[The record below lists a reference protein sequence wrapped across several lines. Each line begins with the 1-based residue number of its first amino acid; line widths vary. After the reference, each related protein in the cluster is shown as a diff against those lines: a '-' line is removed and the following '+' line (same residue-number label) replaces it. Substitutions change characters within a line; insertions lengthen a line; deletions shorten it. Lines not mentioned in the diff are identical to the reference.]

1 LLLSILALMATLF
14 FTAQSVKDSG
24 ISDAEQVMMEG
35 QREKIRLGTQ
45 TMAVALGKALEGVTD
60 AGEQHDIIS
69 RYIKDYRFE
78 EDQSGYYYTYRG
90 TVIFMHPTLPQREGE
105 DLGQTAD
112 ANGVFYVRELYEN
125 ARKGGGFVSFIFP
138 KPGPGGNME
147 NAPKLAY
154 VEYIP
159 GTDIWISTGIYID
172 NVDAYKADME
182 QRNNDALWRRMIII
196 TGGLVALVALILIPL
211 IAFTLHSITKPLKET
226 VKAAEQLAAG
236 DLNIRLSV
244 IGKDE
249 ISVLERSFIRMAENL
264 KGVMSTIQAKETEAR
279 TQAEEARRVSGKI
292 MELAGRVETMAHE
305 MENSVSAISGSA
317 GEVRIG
323 GNAQTERIGEI
334 HSAMKEL
341 NDVVAK
347 ITEGAETAAANSEES
362 NKKVKAG
369 AHMAEESGK
378 AMREL
383 RALTGT
389 LTENINRLG
398 QQSDNIG
405 SIMNVITD
413 IADQTNLLAMNA
425 SIEAAHAGEAGRGFA
440 VVAGEVRSLAAKTM
454 AAAKEVEGSITE
466 MQKLVG
472 VNISGMDHAVTAI
485 AQVTDLSEKTFVSL
499 SDARTTVNEA
509 MLQVQSIAAAAEQQL
524 ASSREVTSLVDKVS
538 GIAVAND
545 KLVNQVN
552 EELHSLIGKSTEL
565 LDLVSELG
573 TKRCE
578 DFPWDRSLETGHEI
592 IDNQHRQLFA
602 AINGLFDAFR
612 SGKGEEELVRALNF
626 LQDYTLKHFSDEEE
640 IQKQYGYPDF
650 PNHRRL
656 HEDLTAVVKELNR
669 KLSVQGMSDALIREV
684 HQKVGV
690 WLVTHIKAQDTKLAA
705 YIRSKT
711 AEEPSLEE
719 AG

>member
-1 LLLSILALMATLF
+1 MVILF
-14 FTAQSVKDSG
+14 FTAQSVKDSVVA
-24 ISDAEQVMMEG
+24 DAGQVMMEG
-35 QREKIRLGTQ
+35 QREKLKLGTQ
-45 TMAVALGKALEGVTD
+45 TMAVALGKALEGVTN

-78 EDQSGYYYTYRG
+78 EDQSGYYYTYKG

-112 ANGVFYVRELYEN
+112 ANGVFYVKELYEN

-138 KPGPGGNME
+138 KPGPSGNME

-196 TGGLVALVALILIPL
+196 AGGLVVLVALILIPL
-211 IAFTLHSITKPLKET
+211 SAFTLHSITKPLKET
-226 VKAAEQLAAG
+226 VRAAEQLASG
-236 DLNIRLSV
+236 NLDIQLSAA
-244 IGKDE
+244 GKDE

-264 KGVMSTIQAKETEAR
+264 KSNLSMVQAKEAEAR
-279 TQAEEARRVSGKI
+279 HQAEEIRKASGKI
-292 MELAGRVETMAHE
+292 MDLAGRVEKAAHE
-305 MENSVSAISGSA
+305 MEDSVSAISGSA

-323 GNAQTERIGEI
+323 GNTQTERIGEI
-334 HSAMKEL
+334 HSAMKDL
-341 NDVVAK
+341 SDVVMK

-362 NKKVKAG
+362 NKKVEAG
-369 AHMAEESGK
+369 AQMAEESGR

-405 SIMNVITD
+405 SIMNVIAD
-413 IADQTNLLAMNA
+413 IADQINLLAMNA

-466 MQKLVG
+466 MQKLVR
-472 VNISGMDHAVTAI
+472 VNISGMDNAVASI
-485 AQVTDLSEKTFVSL
+485 SQVTDLSEKTFESL
-499 SDARTTVNEA
+499 NGARTIVNEA

-524 ASSREVTSLVDKVS
+524 VSSRAVTSLVDEVS

-545 KLVNQVN
+545 KLVNRVN
-552 EELHSLIGKSTEL
+552 EELHSLIDKSTGL

-573 TKRCE
+573 AKRYE
-578 DFPWDRSLETGHEI
+578 DFPWDRSLETGHKV
-592 IDNQHRQLFA
+592 IDGQHRQLFA
-602 AINGLFDAFR
+602 AINGLLDAFR
-612 SGKGEEELVRALNF
+612 NGKGKEELVKALNF
-626 LQDYTLKHFSDEEE
+626 LQDYTIKHFSDEEE
-640 IQKQYGYPDF
+640 LQKQCGYPDY
-650 PNHRRL
+650 PNHHKL
-656 HEDLTAVVKELNR
+656 HEGLTAVVKELNR
-669 KLSVQGMSDALIREV
+669 KLSVQGISDELIREV
-684 HQKVGV
+684 HQNVGV

-711 AEEPSLEE
+711 SEDPPVKE